1 METRRL
7 NNNSRGFSLVEML
20 AVVAILVILL
30 GISMVAAAGY
40 RDLLKITELDNAA
53 REIYMAAENRAVLL
67 SGARRLS
74 NQLGEKAPDSQ
85 FDYVSKTSMKEELL
99 PTGSIDPALR
109 DGDFYIVYDRKSG
122 SVTDVFY
129 AESSMDGL
137 IMTDGFDKFY
147 ENWAKSRSDRLK
159 QKNIMLVGWY
169 NGEAAQGEDVELD
182 IPEEPTIKVMIENEE
197 ELTVTV
203 EYTAP
208 GPAKLSVK
216 LGDVELT
223 GSTYNA
229 RKRDEKSQ
237 NGTNGTVYTCTWVLD
252 SLTREE
258 NGEERKWSFK
268 GLNSGITPGEKFTVT
283 ATITSPDSAFPEA
296 SADDEN
302 NSLFQARSDGDTAYI
317 KCLRHLQN
325 LDSTF
330 SGVTGKTK
338 AEQTADIR
346 CKDNET
352 YGGYDFTPIYNA
364 ELSSY
369 DGKTNKIWNLY
380 VSGTKLTGLDAHA
393 GLFSRTMGGTSYAS
407 MTFKNIRLV
416 NAFVTAAK
424 GCYAGVLVG
433 AASDATIQN
442 CWVYWETDETVTDLT
457 DKDALGNA
465 RDGYHYQISG
475 KYAGGLVGHAQGNCT
490 ITGSLAATLVSGTD
504 CAGGLIGQFDGGT
517 ATVKHSYA
525 DCYLTGTGT
534 DSKAAGL
541 IGNLE
546 AGRTAEL
553 INCYAAGYIM
563 GGKQAAGLCLGEGKT
578 TTKNVYT
585 VVRGIGGSDF
595 SVLTGAASTDKFENT
610 YFLEPKG
617 WNDAAVSPEGT
628 TKLTFS
634 EMSDPS
640 KKMMEAIAGD
650 GSGLSF
656 QWKTGTDGQSHP
668 YNLRTDLDIEL
679 TVYDYP
685 GLKGMPH
692 YGDWT
697 TDFKGTSLV
706 YYERYKDGSF
716 GVAGGNINTLK
727 NGQTVVSDGYAI
739 VCRADDLEEQANV
752 SIEYAWSED
761 GAIKDE
767 MKGKSSYAKD
777 SPGFTDDKERSDYI
791 IWKNLNEENIH
802 LYLFV
807 EPQNSEPEG
816 FHPDKLS
823 NSKVGESSFYRY
835 LNASVKAGSD
845 TNTVEMST
853 RAFYNPHFAETV
865 VPITAN
871 YGSITT
877 DNVKGLANTL
887 AESLMEIKLRTPR
900 HLYDLSQFK
909 EYYTRRNVFHQIL
922 DLDYSAYTGYNGL
935 LQKAEDGKP
944 LDGRPFAQQ
953 PIGSGKIDPK
963 EGRNDA
969 FEGTYDGDHHLI
981 KNVVFKV
988 DDLTGRRY
996 AGLFGYSKGTLR
1008 NIVYEMDPK
1017 HQVTAYLGST
1027 AENLY
1032 VGALVGGNAGTVYNC
1047 AVYGAN
1053 LRAGASGV
1061 RLYVGGLVG
1070 QNQGVIRNCA
1080 AETARLSANC
1090 LNFASVYIGGLVGEN
1105 AASRTITSSYAVGR
1119 IDVEVDSNVT
1129 IARICG
1135 FVGWNYG
1142 SISNSYAAVDLQ
1154 SSGDKVEA
1162 YGFCGVRAGGQSG
1175 TAYLD
1180 QGNFSYRG
1188 SAYAANYHR
1197 EGDKASANAYTELA
1211 TKEKAG
1217 DMGMG
1222 TVWQGDKP
1230 DPEKEFPYP
1239 AAVKNREGQYVH
1251 YGQWPEP
1258 MPLGEMGVFY
1268 WEKLVDAEGGGNP
1281 TYHMSA
1287 LAVDPEKKTITKQST
1302 LSEAHDDSRVV
1313 TEYGYGYYA
1322 DKSIQK
1328 ITIGQSNIVYRI
1340 YSEGNNPYIDIA
1352 DTSAINQESTVKYAS
1367 VPLAGSKGAA
1377 DALKEQTAE
1386 AEKYDFY
1393 CWTSYHEGGRLS
1405 WVNGNAQNG
1414 YRKEGTTQGLSLYGD
1429 RESGKIK
1436 GDGIFRLSADG
1447 LSLEFGMAPMFADS
1461 LSVKSSNWLTVED
1474 EKLKAD
1480 PGTENNPF
1488 QIRCGAQLQQIN
1500 WMNGA
1505 WTDTCVGQNSV
1516 NDFPYLSG
1524 SEKDR
1529 KYVWKQT
1536 HDVDWVAEGN
1546 ICKWP
1551 NVTEQTGVFMGIA
1564 QTKASGS
1571 SLPGWFGGSYDG
1583 QNYTIKNLKI
1593 GKNGGEIWGSMDN
1606 GAYDPNCMGLFGAV
1620 RNATLKNIVMF
1631 SETGE
1636 DVVNVLGRKNNDGAN
1651 AWYAG
1656 GVLAGLAWD
1665 SEITNCAVAGYTIRD
1680 LTKYARNSGDVG
1692 GAIGGLVGMTN
1703 GEMKGCTASATIEI
1717 LCNHNGSAPNAPVR
1731 VGGLVGSTTASVANC
1746 YTGGEIKVTAQN
1758 AAVYAGRLIGGVGM
1772 GPFGGENKDAKA
1784 TVSNCYSYLTLPST
1798 GGVVKEV
1805 YNIGGRGRANNNTGT
1820 VTLSNNYYL
1829 SGTADNVNGER
1840 AVTYQQLAGKEEIG
1854 GQSIYT
1860 LLNAGQTPAPY
1871 SPVTSEVGG
1880 LAMAGRFSYAPKNRL
1895 DLQGMDYPFPTVLTQ
1910 TRVSDGMVFNVHY
1923 GEWELN
1929 GIMRPN
1935 GNRPIELDMFAWTDE
1950 NGTRKDRRTHTEQLT
1965 ATGSGTWGP
1974 STETTFGDGVVK
1986 AKVED
1991 GKLTVTALKA
2001 SDTPVTVTVT
2011 YGEYSLPITVYVTA
2025 RVELRPN
2032 SVGIFPNDKVLVPLT
2047 AWGRRPEEQTFDVP
2061 LTSGALA
2068 LVKAGGVSAP
2078 VSAEIDGSGVR
2089 LTRTGE
2095 ETEETRQ
2102 RAEVTYTYTQDGYS
2116 KENVQHQIEVDLLE
2130 IPEGKWD
2137 EAGTVWTMDFGAYA
2151 PVISQPTLA
2160 DSTLTGFT
2168 PKVEETVIK
2177 LTRTAGAQFPPEG
2190 VKLNV
2195 TLTME
2200 GLTHELVITVLPK
2213 PEENAEQERRE
2224 RPVES
2229 AVEKM
2234 EEQPGGLYPDRAA
2247 VSAGVHDGGGVGADG
2262 GVLQRGQDQE
2272 QPGGAAEVPDP
2283 VLSPDPDL

>member
-1 METRRL
+1 METKRL

-40 RDLLKITELDNAA
+40 RDMLKITELDNAA

-74 NQLGEKAPDSQ
+74 NQLGEKAPNSK
-85 FDYVSKTSMKEELL
+85 FDYVSKTSMDEELL

-109 DGDFYIVYDRKSG
+109 SGDFYIVYDRKSG

-137 IMTDGFDKFY
+137 MTDGFDKFY

-159 QKNIMLVGWY
+159 QKNTMLVGWY
-169 NGEAAQGEDVELD
+169 NGQAAQGEDVELD
-182 IPEEPTIKVMIENEE
+182 IPEEPTIKVMIDNGE

-208 GPAKLSVK
+208 APAELSVK

-223 GSTYNA
+223 DSTYDA
-229 RKRDEKSQ
+229 RKRDIKSQ
-237 NGTNGTVYTCTWVLD
+237 NGTNGTAYTCTWVLD
-252 SLTREE
+252 SLTA
-258 NGEERKWSFK
+258 GKFK
-268 GLNSGITPGEKFTVT
+268 ELGNTGVTPGSNFTVA

-296 SADDEN
+296 TASDTN
-302 NSLFQARSDGDTAYI
+302 NSLFQEGSGGETAYI
-317 KCLRHLQN
+317 KYLRHLQN
-325 LDSTF
+325 LDSAF
-330 SGVTGKTK
+330 SGVTGK
-338 AEQTADIR
+338 ASAVQTADIR

-364 ELSSY
+364 ELRDY

-380 VSGTKLTGLDAHA
+380 VSGTKLTGEDAHA
-393 GLFSRTMGGTSYAS
+393 GLFSRTMGGTSQPP

-416 NAFVTAAK
+416 NASVTAAK

-433 AASDATIQN
+433 ATSDADIQN
-442 CWVYWETDETVTDLT
+442 CWVYWEPDGDITDL
-457 DKDALGNA
+457 KDVLGS
-465 RDGYHYQISG
+465 DVGGEDHYQYQVNGDS
-475 KYAGGLVGHAQGNCT
+475 AGGLVGYSRGNCT
-490 ITGSLAATLVSGTD
+490 ITSSLAATLVSGTG
-504 CAGGLIGQFDGGT
+504 CAGGLVGQFDGGT
-517 ATVKHSYA
+517 VTVKYSYA
-525 DCYLTGTGT
+525 DCYLTGG
-534 DSKAAGL
+534 DSAKAAGL
-541 IGNLE
+541 IGDLKI
-546 AGRTAEL
+546 GRAEL
-553 INCYAAGYIM
+553 KNCYAAGYIM
-563 GGKQAAGLCLGEGKT
+563 GGSSAAGLCLGTGT
-578 TTKNVYT
+578 TTAENVYSVMRYPGRDSKDRFFFLT
-585 VVRGIGGSDF
+585 GNQIDDTFKNTHFLGKDSDQVSNVLKSTTYEKMTDRGSDGFVKTMGEAFEWKQGNGGGS
-595 SVLTGAASTDKFENT
+595 LN
-610 YFLEPKG
+610 
-617 WNDAAVSPEGT
+617 
-628 TKLTFS
+628 
-634 EMSDPS
+634 
-640 KKMMEAIAGD
+640 
-650 GSGLSF
+650 
-656 QWKTGTDGQSHP
+656 SHP
-668 YNLRTDLDIEL
+668 YNLREHLTLDA
-679 TVYDYP
+679 YSFP
-685 GLKGMPH
+685 GLKNLPH
-692 YGDWT
+692 YGDWGAE
-697 TDFKGTSLV
+697 FKEPSLV
-706 YYERYKDGSF
+706 YYEKYSDNTW
-716 GVAGGNINTLK
+716 GVSGGNARDLINSLSDEK
-727 NGQTVVSDGYAI
+727 TVLSDGYA
-739 VCRADDLEEQANV
+739 VAFLQKDLPADNAQPTLTCTYSHYYYD
-752 SIEYAWSED
+752 D
-761 GAIKDE
+761 
-767 MKGKSSYAKD
+767 
-777 SPGFTDDKERSDYI
+777 TDKEWEWKMEEGKKVEYTELIKTKWTNDEGNEADYYMIPLPEGLVNSDYAR
-791 IWKNLNEENIH
+791 NC
-802 LYLFV
+802 
-807 EPQNSEPEG
+807 
-816 FHPDKLS
+816 
-823 NSKVGESSFYRY
+823 FYRY
-835 LNASVKAGSD
+835 LKFELNLSSEGEQPKG
-845 TNTVEMST
+845 EY
-853 RAFYNPHFAETV
+853 FYNPHFAETV
-865 VPITAN
+865 TPVVSSDGVEGGWTEESVTERAN
-871 YGSITT
+871 Q
-877 DNVKGLANTL
+877 LA
-887 AESLMEIKLRTPR
+887 ASMDEIKLRTPR
-900 HLYDLSQFK
+900 HLYSLSQFK
-909 EYYTRRNVFHQIL
+909 EYYTRKNVFHQIL
-922 DLDYSAYTGYNGL
+922 DLDYSTYTGYNNL
-935 LQKAEDGKP
+935 VLAKDGKP
-944 LDGRPFAQQ
+944 FAQP
-953 PIGSGKIDPK
+953 PIGRSD
-963 EGRNDA
+963 EA
-969 FEGTYDGDHHLI
+969 FAGTYDGDYHRI

-996 AGLFGYSKGTLR
+996 AGLFGYSTGTLR
-1008 NIVYEMDPK
+1008 NIVYEMNAEY
-1017 HQVTAYLGST
+1017 QLVAYLGST

-1032 VGALVGGNAGTVYNC
+1032 VGTLVGGNAGTVYNC
-1047 AVYGAN
+1047 AVSGAN

-1070 QNQGVIRNCA
+1070 QNQGVIRSCA

-1105 AASRTITSSYAVGR
+1105 AASRTITTSYAVGR
-1119 IDVEVDSNVT
+1119 IDIEVDSNVT

-1162 YGFCGVRAGGQSG
+1162 YGFCGVRAGSQSG

-1180 QGNFSYRG
+1180 RGNFSYRG
-1188 SAYAANYHR
+1188 SAYAANYSR
-1197 EGDKASANAYTELA
+1197 TDDKAVSTRYTDLA
-1211 TKEKAG
+1211 TAEKAAN
-1217 DMGMG
+1217 MGMG

-1239 AAVKNREGQYVH
+1239 AAVQNREGKYVH
-1251 YGQWPEP
+1251 YGRWPEP

-1287 LAVDPEKKTITKQST
+1287 LAVDPEKKTIIKQST
-1302 LSEAHDDSRVV
+1302 LSEAHDDGRVV

-1322 DKSIQK
+1322 DKNIQNL
-1328 ITIGQSNIVYRI
+1328 TIGESNITYRI
-1340 YSEGNNPYIDIA
+1340 YSKGNKQKSIGDK
-1352 DTSAINQESTVKYAS
+1352 DTINQEPTVKYAS

-1377 DALKEQTAE
+1377 DVLKEQTAE

-1405 WVNGNAQNG
+1405 WVNGDAQNG
-1414 YRKEGTTQGLSLYGD
+1414 YREEGTTQGLSLYGD
-1429 RESGKIK
+1429 RENGKIK
-1436 GDGIFRLSADG
+1436 GDGVFRLNAGG
-1447 LSLEFGMAPMFADS
+1447 LKLEFGMTPMFADS
-1461 LSVKSSNWLTVED
+1461 LSVKDSDWLTVED

-1480 PGTENNPF
+1480 PGTEDNPF

-1500 WMNGA
+1500 WMSGA
-1505 WTDTCVGQNSV
+1505 WTDTCVGQSAV

-1656 GVLAGLAWD
+1656 GVLAGLAWN

-1680 LTKYARNSGDVG
+1680 ETHYARYNEWSTNVDMG

-1703 GEMKGCTASATIEI
+1703 KELKGCMAATTIEI
-1717 LCNHNGSAPNAPVR
+1717 RCNHDQWLSNKMQSAPVR
-1731 VGGLVGSTTASVANC
+1731 VGGLVGSTTASVTNC
-1746 YTGGEIKVTAQN
+1746 YTGGEIKITAQN
-1758 AAVYAGRLIGGVGM
+1758 ASVYAGRLIGGVGM
-1772 GPFGGENKDAKA
+1772 GPFGGEGSDAQA
-1784 TVSNCYSYLTLPST
+1784 TVSNCYSYLTLPSA
-1798 GGVVKEV
+1798 GGVVKAV
-1805 YNIGGRGRANNNTGT
+1805 YNIGGRGRAGGGGT

-1854 GQSIYT
+1854 GRSIYA

-1880 LAMAGRFSYAPKNRL
+1880 LAMAGRFSYAPKGRL
-1895 DLQGMDYPFPTVLTQ
+1895 DLRGMDYPFPTVLTQ

-1935 GNRPIELDMFAWTDE
+1935 GNRPIELDMFARTGAGETW
-1950 NGTRKDRRTHTEQLT
+1950 RTHTEKLT
-1965 ATGSGTWGP
+1965 ATGDGTWGP
-1974 STETTFGDGVVK
+1974 STETIFGDGVVK
-1986 AKVED
+1986 AQVVN

-2011 YGEYSLPITVYVTA
+2011 FKETNGTEYSLPITVYVTA

-2032 SVGIFPNDKVLVPLT
+2032 TVGIFPNDKVSVPLT
-2047 AWGRRPEEQTFDVP
+2047 AWGKEPGEQTFDVP
-2061 LTSGALA
+2061 LTDGTLS
-2068 LVKAGGVSAP
+2068 LVKAEGVSTP
-2078 VSAEIDGSGVR
+2078 VSAEINGNSVR

-2095 ETEETRQ
+2095 ETEDTRQ
-2102 RAEVTYTYTQDGYS
+2102 RAEVTYTYTQSSYS
-2116 KENVQHQIEVDLLE
+2116 KENELHQIEVDLLDL
-2130 IPEGKWD
+2130 PEGKWN

-2151 PVISQPTLA
+2151 SAISPLALA

-2168 PKVEETVIK
+2168 PGVEGTVIK
-2177 LTRTAGAQFPPEG
+2177 LTRTAGADFPPEG

-2213 PEENAEQERRE
+2213 PEENAGQERRE

-2234 EEQPGGLYPDRAA
+2234 EEQPGGLHPDGAA

-2262 GVLQRGQDQE
+2262 GSLQRGQDQE
-2272 QPGGAAEVPDP
+2272 QPGGATEVPDP

>member
-302 NSLFQARSDGDTAYI
+302 NSLFQVRSDGDTAYI

-393 GLFSRTMGGTSYAS
+393 GLFSRTMGGTSHAS

-416 NAFVTAAK
+416 NASVTAAE

-442 CWVYWETDETVTDLT
+442 CWVYWEPDGDITDL
-457 DKDALGNA
+457 KDVLGS
-465 RDGYHYQISG
+465 DVGGEDHYQYQVNGDS
-475 KYAGGLVGHAQGNCT
+475 AGGLVGYAQGRCEIAN
-490 ITGSLAATLVSGTD
+490 SLAATLVSGRNNT
-504 CAGGLIGQFDGGT
+504 GGLIGEFVGSP
-517 ATVKHSYA
+517 AIIRYSYA
-525 DCYLTGTGT
+525 DCYLTGG
-534 DSKAAGL
+534 ANANVAGL
-541 IGNLE
+541 IGTLHE
-546 AGRTAEL
+546 GKTVEL
-553 INCYAAGYIM
+553 TNCYAAGYIM
-563 GGKQAAGLCLGEGKT
+563 GGSSAAGLCLGAGKT
-578 TTKNVYT
+578 TATNVYSVMRYPGRDSKDQFFFLT
-585 VVRGIGGSDF
+585 GNQNNDIFKNTHFLGKDSDQVSDALKSTTYEKMTDRGSDGFVKTMDEAFEWKQGNGGGS
-595 SVLTGAASTDKFENT
+595 LN
-610 YFLEPKG
+610 
-617 WNDAAVSPEGT
+617 
-628 TKLTFS
+628 
-634 EMSDPS
+634 
-640 KKMMEAIAGD
+640 
-650 GSGLSF
+650 
-656 QWKTGTDGQSHP
+656 SHP
-668 YNLRTDLDIEL
+668 YNLREHLTLDA
-679 TVYDYP
+679 YSFP
-685 GLKGMPH
+685 GLKNLPH
-692 YGDWT
+692 YGDWGAE
-697 TDFKGTSLV
+697 FKEPSLV
-706 YYERYKDGSF
+706 YYEEYSDNTW
-716 GVAGGNINTLK
+716 GVSGGNARDLVNSLEDKKTIL
-727 NGQTVVSDGYAI
+727 SDGYA
-739 VCRADDLEEQANV
+739 VAFLQSDLNAESVTVTYTYRNKDGEEKTLAETYDKKDLTETEWTNDEGNTADYYMIPLPDNVTCIGEEDD
-752 SIEYAWSED
+752 YAQSC
-761 GAIKDE
+761 
-767 MKGKSSYAKD
+767 
-777 SPGFTDDKERSDYI
+777 
-791 IWKNLNEENIH
+791 
-802 LYLFV
+802 
-807 EPQNSEPEG
+807 
-816 FHPDKLS
+816 
-823 NSKVGESSFYRY
+823 FYRY
-835 LNASVKAGSD
+835 LKFDLNLGKGEDED
-845 TNTVEMST
+845 TGARSGEY
-853 RAFYNPHFAETV
+853 FYNPHFAETV
-865 VPITAN
+865 TPVVSSDGVEGGWTEESVTERAN
-871 YGSITT
+871 Q
-877 DNVKGLANTL
+877 LA
-887 AESLMEIKLRTPR
+887 ASMDEIKLRTPR

-935 LQKAEDGKP
+935 LQKTE
-944 LDGRPFAQQ
+944 DGRPFVQQ
-953 PIGSGKIDPK
+953 PIGSGKTDPETGK
-963 EGRNDA
+963 IDA
-969 FEGTYDGDHHLI
+969 FEGTYDGDYNVI

-996 AGLFGYSKGTLR
+996 AGLFGYSTGTLR
-1008 NIVYEMDPK
+1008 NIVYEMDAEY
-1017 HQVTAYLGST
+1017 QVVAYLGSA

-1047 AVYGAN
+1047 AVSGAN

-1070 QNQGVIRNCA
+1070 QNQGIIRNCA

-1090 LNFASVYIGGLVGEN
+1090 LNFASVYMGGLVGEN
-1105 AASRTITSSYAVGR
+1105 AASRTITSSYAVGC
-1119 IDVEVDSNVT
+1119 IDIEVDSNVT

-1188 SAYAANYHR
+1188 SAYAANYSR
-1197 EGDKASANAYTELA
+1197 RDDKAASTRYTDLA

-1287 LAVDPEKKTITKQST
+1287 LAVDPKKKTIIKQST
-1302 LSEAHDDSRVV
+1302 LSEAHDDGRVV

-1340 YSEGNNPYIDIA
+1340 YSDGNQYKDIA
-1352 DTSAINQESTVKYAS
+1352 DTSTINQESTVKYAS

-1429 RESGKIK
+1429 KESGKIK

-1480 PGTENNPF
+1480 PGTEDNPF

-1524 SEKDR
+1524 SGQDG

-1631 SETGE
+1631 SETGD
-1636 DVVNVLGRKNNDGAN
+1636 DVVNVLGRKNDDRAD

-1680 LTKYARNSGDVG
+1680 LTKYARTSGDVG

-1717 LCNHNGSAPNAPVR
+1717 LCDHNGAQNAPVR
-1731 VGGLVGSTTASVANC
+1731 VGGLVGSTTASVTNC

-1758 AAVYAGRLIGGVGM
+1758 ASVYAGRLIGGVGM
-1772 GPFGGENKDAKA
+1772 GPFGGEGSNAQA
-1784 TVSNCYSYLTLPST
+1784 TVSNCYSYLTLPNT
-1798 GGVVKEV
+1798 GGVVEAV
-1805 YNIGGRGRANNNTGT
+1805 YKIGGRGRATNTGT

-1829 SGTADNVNGER
+1829 SDEAGGANVQER
-1840 AVTYQQLAGKEEIG
+1840 AVTYQQLAGRTAID
-1854 GQSIYT
+1854 GQTIYT

-1895 DLQGMDYPFPTVLTQ
+1895 DLRGMDYPFPTVLTQ

-1950 NGTRKDRRTHTEQLT
+1950 NGTRKDWRTHTEQLT

-1974 STETTFGDGVVK
+1974 STETIFGDGVVK
-1986 AKVED
+1986 AQVVN

-2011 YGEYSLPITVYVTA
+2011 FEETNGTEYSLPITVYVTA
-2025 RVELRPN
+2025 RIELRPN
-2032 SVGIFPNDKVLVPLT
+2032 TVSIFPNDTVLVPLT
-2047 AWGRRPEEQTFDVP
+2047 AWGRRPEEQTFDVS
-2061 LTSGALA
+2061 LTDGTLA

-2089 LTRTGE
+2089 LTRTDE
-2095 ETEETRQ
+2095 ETEDTRR
-2102 RAEVTYTYTQDGYS
+2102 RAEVTYTYTQSSYS
-2116 KENVQHQIEVDLLE
+2116 KENELHQIEVDLLE
-2130 IPEGKWD
+2130 LPEGKWD
-2137 EAGTVWTMDFGAYA
+2137 EAGTLWTMDFGAYA

-2168 PKVEETVIK
+2168 PEVEETVIK
-2177 LTRTAGAQFPPEG
+2177 LTRTADADFPPEG

-2200 GLTHELVITVLPK
+2200 GLTHELVITVQPK

-2224 RPVES
+2224 RPIES

-2262 GVLQRGQDQE
+2262 GSLQRGQDQE

>member
-74 NQLGEKAPDSQ
+74 NQLGEKAPDSR

-129 AESSMDGL
+129 AKSSMNDL
-137 IMTDGFDKFY
+137 MTDGFDKFY
-147 ENWAKSRSDRLK
+147 ENWAQSRSKRLE
-159 QKNIMLVGWY
+159 QKNVMLVGWY

-182 IPEEPTIKVMIENEE
+182 IPKEPTIKVMIENGE

-237 NGTNGTVYTCTWVLD
+237 NGTNGTAYTCTWVLD
-252 SLTREE
+252 SLTA
-258 NGEERKWSFK
+258 GKFK
-268 GLNSGITPGEKFTVT
+268 ELGDTGVTPGENFTVT
-283 ATITSPDSAFPEA
+283 AEIAPQDGKSFAEA
-296 SADDEN
+296 SASDTN
-302 NSLFQARSDGDTAYI
+302 NSLFQEGSGGDTAYI

-325 LDSTF
+325 LDSAF
-330 SGVTGKTK
+330 SEVTGKTL
-338 AEQTADIR
+338 AVQTADIR

-364 ELSSY
+364 KLSSY

-380 VSGTKLTGLDAHA
+380 VSGTKLTGSDAHA
-393 GLFSRTMGGTSYAS
+393 GLFSRTMGGTSHAS

-416 NAFVTAAK
+416 NASVTAAE

-442 CWVYWETDETVTDLT
+442 CWVYWEPDGDITDL
-457 DKDALGNA
+457 KDVLGS
-465 RDGYHYQISG
+465 DVGGEDHYQYQVNGDS
-475 KYAGGLVGHAQGNCT
+475 AGGLVGYSKGNCT
-490 ITGSLAATLVSGTD
+490 ITSSLAATLVSGTG
-504 CAGGLIGQFDGGT
+504 CAGGLVGQFDGGT
-517 ATVKHSYA
+517 VTVKYSYA
-525 DCYLTGTGT
+525 DCYLTGG
-534 DSKAAGL
+534 DSAKAAGL
-541 IGNLE
+541 IGDLKM
-546 AGRTAEL
+546 GHAEL
-553 INCYAAGYIM
+553 KNCYAAGYIM
-563 GGKQAAGLCLGEGKT
+563 GGSSAAGLCLGAGKT
-578 TTKNVYT
+578 TATNVYSAMRYPKRNIEDT
-585 VVRGIGGSDF
+585 LAF
-595 SVLTGAASTDKFENT
+595 LTGNQSSDSFTKTHFLGKESQMVGGIESTT
-610 YFLEPKG
+610 YTEMTSEEFRTEMGEAFG
-617 WNDAAVSPEGT
+617 W
-628 TKLTFS
+628 
-634 EMSDPS
+634 
-640 KKMMEAIAGD
+640 KKD
-650 GSGLSF
+650 
-656 QWKTGTDGQSHP
+656 DSHP
-668 YNLRTDLDIEL
+668 YNLREHLFL
-679 TVYDYP
+679 SAYSYP
-685 GLKGMPH
+685 GLANLPH
-692 YGDWT
+692 YGDWGAE
-697 TDFKGTSLV
+697 FKEPSLV
-706 YYERYKDGSF
+706 YYEEYGDNTW
-716 GVAGGNINTLK
+716 GVSGGNARDLVNSLEDKKSIL
-727 NGQTVVSDGYAI
+727 SDGYA
-739 VCRADDLEEQANV
+739 VAFLQEDLRADTVKVTYTYLD
-752 SIEYAWSED
+752 ED
-761 GAIKDE
+761 GKQQKSGPHEYSKSQLTATRWANDE
-767 MKGKSSYAKD
+767 GNEADYYMIPLPD
-777 SPGFTDDKERSDYI
+777 ELVNSDYARD
-791 IWKNLNEENIH
+791 
-802 LYLFV
+802 Y
-807 EPQNSEPEG
+807 
-816 FHPDKLS
+816 
-823 NSKVGESSFYRY
+823 FYRY
-835 LNASVKAGSD
+835 LRFDLELGMGEGED
-845 TNTVEMST
+845 TGARNGEY
-853 RAFYNPHFAETV
+853 FFNPHFAETV
-865 VPITAN
+865 VPVIDQKGAEGGWTQTEVEEHARN
-871 YGSITT
+871 LAT
-877 DNVKGLANTL
+877 DMNGTR
-887 AESLMEIKLRTPR
+887 EIKLRTPR
-900 HLYDLSQFK
+900 HLYSLSQFK

-935 LQKAEDGKP
+935 LQKTEDGKP
-944 LDGRPFAQQ
+944 LDGRPFVQQ
-953 PIGSGKIDPK
+953 PIGSGKTDPETGKIDV
-963 EGRNDA
+963 
-969 FEGTYDGDHHLI
+969 FEGTYDGDCNVI

-996 AGLFGYSKGTLR
+996 AGLFGYSTGTLR
-1008 NIVYEMDPK
+1008 NIVYEMDAEY
-1017 HQVTAYLGST
+1017 QVVAYLGSA

-1032 VGALVGGNAGTVYNC
+1032 VGALVGGNTGTVYNC
-1047 AVYGAN
+1047 AVSGAN

-1070 QNQGVIRNCA
+1070 QNQGIIRNCA

-1505 WTDTCVGQNSV
+1505 WTDTCVGQSDV
-1516 NDFPYLSG
+1516 NEFPYLSG
-1524 SEKDR
+1524 SEKDG

-1564 QTKASGS
+1564 QTKASGN
-1571 SLPGWFGGSYDG
+1571 SLPGWFGGSYNG

-1593 GKNGGEIWGSMDN
+1593 GKNGGEIWGSMD
-1606 GAYDPNCMGLFGAV
+1606 GQAYDPNCMGLFGAV

-1636 DVVNVLGRKNNDGAN
+1636 DVVNVLGRKSNDKED

-1680 LTKYARNSGDVG
+1680 ETHYARYTAGWNERGEWITWPPGWDWIWHPAEFDIG

-1703 GEMKGCTASATIEI
+1703 KDLTGCTAATTIEI
-1717 LCNHNGSAPNAPVR
+1717 RCDHSAGGVDQDGKGMRNAPVR
-1731 VGGLVGSTTASVANC
+1731 VGGLVGSTTASVTNC
-1746 YTGGEIKVTAQN
+1746 YTGGTIDVSHASNTSI
-1758 AAVYAGRLIGGVGM
+1758 YAGRLIGGVGM
-1772 GPFGGENKDAKA
+1772 EPLGVTDDTGEVK
-1784 TVSNCYSYLTLPST
+1784 NCYSYLTLPST

-1805 YNIGGRGRANNNTGT
+1805 YNIGGRGRADGSGT

-1829 SGTADNVNGER
+1829 SGTAGNVSGQR
-1840 AVTYQQLAGKEEIG
+1840 AVTYAQLAGKDLIDGKTIYQKLNEKPDQTGEE
-1854 GQSIYT
+1854 SYD
-1860 LLNAGQTPAPY
+1860 PY
-1871 SPVTSEVGG
+1871 YPVTSEVGG

-2011 YGEYSLPITVYVTA
+2011 YGEYSLPIMVYVTA

-2061 LTSGALA
+2061 LTDGALA

-2095 ETEETRQ
+2095 ETEDTRQ
-2102 RAEVTYTYTQDGYS
+2102 RAEVTYTYIQDSYS

-2130 IPEGKWD
+2130 LPESGWDPDNGNWVIGFKEYRPESLEAAFAGDAPEGF
-2137 EAGTVWTMDFGAYA
+2137 TVRADMGA
-2151 PVISQPTLA
+2151 VILEK
-2160 DSTLTGFT
+2160 TGD
-2168 PKVEETVIK
+2168 
-2177 LTRTAGAQFPPEG
+2177 AQFPAEG

-2200 GLTHELVITVLPK
+2200 GLTHKLVITVPPK
-2213 PEENAEQERRE
+2213 PETNAVQERRE
-2224 RPVES
+2224 RPIES

-2262 GVLQRGQDQE
+2262 GSLQRG
-2272 QPGGAAEVPDP
+2272 
-2283 VLSPDPDL
+2283 